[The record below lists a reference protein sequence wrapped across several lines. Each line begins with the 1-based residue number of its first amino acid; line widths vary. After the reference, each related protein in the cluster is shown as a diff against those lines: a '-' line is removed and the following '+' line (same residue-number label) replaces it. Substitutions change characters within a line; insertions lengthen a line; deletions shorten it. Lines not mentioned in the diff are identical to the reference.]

1 MSQLIKGNELLALSQ
16 LKDFWSLEFK
26 DNVKFLARIDI
37 LEDKFLSFSKDR
49 AVHENQAGVLGPGV
63 LPIVH

>member
-16 LKDFWSLEFK
+16 LKDFWGLEFEY
-26 DNVKFLARIDI
+26 NVNFLARINI
-37 LEDKFLSFSKDR
+37 LEDKFLSFTEDR
-49 AVHENQAGVLGPGV
+49 AIHENQAGVLGPRM